1 MINLYDNKILCK
13 TCQKEMSLNRA
24 MEFNGLCEKCYN
36 EQLFTIKVKEGVLA
50 KFDIFD
56 ENGVKI
62 K

>member
-1 MINLYDNKILCK
+1 
-13 TCQKEMSLNRA
+13 MSLNRA
-24 MEFNGLCEKCYN
+24 MEFNGLCEKCYS

>member
-1 MINLYDNKILCK
+1 MINLYDNKIYCK
-13 TCQKEMSLNRA
+13 SCKKPMSLNRA
-24 MEFNGLCEKCYN
+24 MEFNGLCEKCYS

>member
-1 MINLYDNKILCK
+1 
-13 TCQKEMSLNRA
+13 MSLNRA
-24 MEFNGLCEKCYN
+24 IEFNGLCEKCYN